1 MPLSELEK
9 SFNSAKENASPVEMA
24 AAVIPL
30 ADAYQQIRKYDS
42 AVRCLQEALSVIRE
56 KGETGQEGE
65 TGQDQEA
72 SQEGVVL
79 TALGTAFWEK
89 AQLQKALD
97 QFSPALGLFKQAGD
111 KTGER
116 VILTMVGITFWRKCE
131 WQRALEILVDVFCE
145 ADKLIVDDRFMSVQ
159 GALERGVATLQ
170 NRVRMGREL
179 QDPLKILKPLFSGC
193 VLYRVLGNRE
203 QFELCLD
210 EAVTLAESLNKTD
223 ILNAARIIRQPGRPI

>member
-30 ADAYQQIRKYDS
+30 ADAYQQVRKYDS

-56 KGETGQEGE
+56 KGEAGQE
-65 TGQDQEA
+65 A
-72 SQEGVVL
+72 VVL
-79 TALGTAFWEK
+79 AALGTAFWEK

-97 QFSPALGLFKQAGD
+97 QFSPALDLFKQSGD

-116 VILTMVGITFWRKCE
+116 VILAMAGITFWRKCE
-131 WQRALEILVDVFCE
+131 WQRALEILADVFCG

-179 QDPLKILKPLFSGC
+179 QDPLKILQPLFSGC

-223 ILNAARIIRQPGRPI
+223 ILDAARIIRLLGAGPASQGP